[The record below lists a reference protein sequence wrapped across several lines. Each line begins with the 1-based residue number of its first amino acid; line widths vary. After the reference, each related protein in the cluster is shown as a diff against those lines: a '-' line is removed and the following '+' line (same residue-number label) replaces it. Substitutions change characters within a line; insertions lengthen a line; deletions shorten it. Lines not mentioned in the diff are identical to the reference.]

1 MTIKKDGDILYATE
15 FNDKADK
22 SYVDTEAAKKQDTL
36 VSGTNIKTI
45 NNQSILGSGNITIEA
60 GSSVTV
66 DSTLSATSTN
76 PVQNKVINSALN
88 GKANTSHTHS
98 TNQVGYGSVH
108 ESATMDPTFRPLVG
122 SSASNRL
129 FGIPNEAITI
139 EHSKDA
145 GATWTTDTSI
155 DNYELFSYIG
165 KHLYIGGSGAVADN
179 SVNNMTRITID
190 ISKADERYVTIN
202 TIYHWMSTQGNTIYY
217 TLEGATNGSPDT
229 FTVLSSNNQLAG
241 QSGANVT
248 YFASKNLG
256 GTASNNLKKLR
267 FTYKVTAIGTSTAPV
282 INKIY
287 AFGMN
292 YYGGISSDTFV
303 ESVISQNTPYKI
315 YYKPNK
321 ESFVRFWTDKVSL
334 YYNNKD
340 NMIATKDYA
349 DTKLSADTDNYSIAW
364 DSTNEAIKITF
375 K

>member
-1 MTIKKDGDILYATE
+1 
-15 FNDKADK
+15 
-22 SYVDTEAAKKQDTL
+22 
-36 VSGTNIKTI
+36 
-45 NNQSILGSGNITIEA
+45 
-60 GSSVTV
+60 
-66 DSTLSATSTN
+66 
-76 PVQNKVINSALN
+76 
-88 GKANTSHTHS
+88 
-98 TNQVGYGSVH
+98 
-108 ESATMDPTFRPLVG
+108 
-122 SSASNRL
+122 
-129 FGIPNEAITI
+129 
-139 EHSKDA
+139 
-145 GATWTTDTSI
+145 
-155 DNYELFSYIG
+155 
-165 KHLYIGGSGAVADN
+165 
-179 SVNNMTRITID
+179 
-190 ISKADERYVTIN
+190 
-202 TIYHWMSTQGNTIYY
+202 MSTQGNTIYY

-241 QSGANVT
+241 WSGANVT

>member
-202 TIYHWMSTQGNTIYY
+202 TIYH
-217 TLEGATNGSPDT
+217 
-229 FTVLSSNNQLAG
+229 
-241 QSGANVT
+241 
-248 YFASKNLG
+248 
-256 GTASNNLKKLR
+256 
-267 FTYKVTAIGTSTAPV
+267 
-282 INKIY
+282 
-287 AFGMN
+287 
-292 YYGGISSDTFV
+292 
-303 ESVISQNTPYKI
+303 
-315 YYKPNK
+315 
-321 ESFVRFWTDKVSL
+321 
-334 YYNNKD
+334 
-340 NMIATKDYA
+340 
-349 DTKLSADTDNYSIAW
+349 
-364 DSTNEAIKITF
+364 
-375 K
+375 